1 MATGD
6 YYITVQRILSRVTGS
21 TLQTFSRCK
30 TDTDRIKYI
39 LGLEYVHDAFSLN
52 VKGGFADPSGDAI
65 TFLHELLWFYIK
77 AKIFS
82 QTFSLYFIN
91 SFST

>member
-30 TDTDRIKYI
+30 SDTERIKYI

-52 VKGGFADPSGDAI
+52 LKGTESMRI
-65 TFLHELLWFYIK
+65 CCYFLMIFY
-77 AKIFS
+77 
-82 QTFSLYFIN
+82 LN
-91 SFST
+91 

>member
-52 VKGGFADPSGDAI
+52 VKGGFADPCGDPI
-65 TFLHELLWFYIK
+65 LLFCGHCVVSTRIVMN
-77 AKIFS
+77 
-82 QTFSLYFIN
+82 LY
-91 SFST
+91 